1 MLRVSGRGGVQPSDS
16 PASTC
21 RGRSHRPGRV
31 QKKVLPEAVRATHT
45 RAEGTGRAVEVW
57 CMDEHRLGLKPIV
70 GKMWA
75 ERGKAPTVAVE
86 HRYAWLY
93 VYAFVCPQT
102 GESQYWLVPSV
113 DTLAFQA
120 VLDRFAR
127 DTGAG
132 QRREIVLVLDGAGWH
147 CGPQLTCPEGLH
159 PVFLPPYSPELQ
171 PAERLWALTDMPLR
185 NCHFPALD
193 ALTERLAA
201 QCRWLEG

>member
-1 MLRVSGRGGVQPSDS
+1 
-16 PASTC
+16 
-21 RGRSHRPGRV
+21 
-31 QKKVLPEAVRATHT
+31 
-45 RAEGTGRAVEVW
+45 
-57 CMDEHRLGLKPIV
+57 MDEHRLGLKPIV

-132 QRREIVLVLDGAGWH
+132 QCREIVLVLVGAGWH
-147 CGPQLTCPEGLH
+147 CGPQLICPEGLH
-159 PVFLPPYSPELQ
+159 LVFLPPYSQELQ
-171 PAERLWALTDMPLR
+171 PAERLWSLTDVPLKNR
-185 NCHFPALD
+185 HFPTLD
-193 ALTERLAA
+193 ALKGLLAA
-201 QCRWLEG
+201 HCRWLEDQCERARSLTFFHWWPRIIN